1 MLSFSR
7 LTLIILDVP
16 IVRGIIP
23 VLSLFLSVYL
33 IYLIFHYFAAYQN
46 EKKSEPGAQQTR
58 VHQLEEEL
66 KMVRFL

>member
-23 VLSLFLSVYL
+23 VLSLFF
-33 IYLIFHYFAAYQN
+33 ICIPYLIFLYFAAYQN